1 MKIDNSNLNLRRSL
15 TIVVLVVG
23 CLALLASAAAAEP
36 ATVSLSGPTAAAP
49 GDEVTVSATITNTGE
64 NPGGFVGDVSL
75 PDGWDVSG
83 QTAQGAIWNDG
94 DQSWLWQSIDPDT
107 SVNPSVTVAVPSN
120 ATAGSY
126 DVEMAIKS
134 NEGIE
139 ANTTHTIT
147 ISSES
152 SSSTDANNKNETDDS
167 LPGFGIWS
175 AIVALCT
182 VGYVLR
188 RGYYRR
194 G

>member
-1 MKIDNSNLNLRRSL
+1 MKIENSNLNIRRSL
-15 TIVVLVVG
+15 TIFVLVVG

-36 ATVSLSGPTAAAP
+36 ATVSSSGPATAAS

-64 NPGGFVGDVSL
+64 NPSGFVGDVSL

-83 QTAQGAIWNDG
+83 QTAEGAIWNNG

-107 SVNPSVTVAVPSN
+107 SVNPSITVAVPSN

-126 DVEMAIKS
+126 DVEMAVKS

-139 ANTTHTIT
+139 ANTTHTVT
-147 ISSES
+147 ISNES
-152 SSSTDANNKNETDDS
+152 SSPTDGNEESETNDS

-175 AIVALCT
+175 AIMALCS
-182 VGYVLR
+182 VGFALR
-188 RGYYRR
+188 RGHDLKS
-194 G
+194 

>member
-36 ATVSLSGPTAAAP
+36 ATVSSSGPTAAAP
-49 GDEVTVSATITNTGE
+49 GDDVTVSATITNTGE

-75 PDGWDVSG
+75 PDGWSVSG
-83 QTAQGAIWNDG
+83 QTAEGAIWNDG
-94 DQSWLWQSIDPDT
+94 DQSWLWQSIDSDT

-126 DVEMAIKS
+126 DVAMVIKS

-147 ISSES
+147 ISGES
-152 SSSTDANNKNETDDS
+152 SSSTDANDENETDDS